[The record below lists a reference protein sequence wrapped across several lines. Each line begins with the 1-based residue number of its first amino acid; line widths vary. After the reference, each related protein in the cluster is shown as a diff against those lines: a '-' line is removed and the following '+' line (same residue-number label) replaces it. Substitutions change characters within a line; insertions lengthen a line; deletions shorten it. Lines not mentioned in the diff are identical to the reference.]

1 MYLGRSFSNNHIL
14 HCCCKPQ
21 DPHIGF
27 STRPVSEKRATPSTR
42 RCVQNMRASVAA
54 LLLALVTPLT
64 HAGRVTKTITVPCYG
79 GYKGTQL
86 EVDVQ

>member
-1 MYLGRSFSNNHIL
+1 
-14 HCCCKPQ
+14 
-21 DPHIGF
+21 
-27 STRPVSEKRATPSTR
+27 
-42 RCVQNMRASVAA
+42 MRASVAA

-79 GYKGTQL
+79 GYKGVQL